1 MFKKLH
7 IFLGATVADAA
18 ARPLHWVYNEGKL
31 KSFIKNKKNIAFF
44 KKNRSP
50 FYSIKTG
57 EVSGYN
63 DIGQVMFKTLT
74 HTKDQKNIITNF
86 KKNIVKNF
94 GPGSNY
100 WKNLKLRKKYKKIK
114 WETAM
119 KGPWIHQNI
128 LETIKNIKTKKT
140 ITGGFK
146 VNESDGYCAALP
158 YSLFNN
164 SEQKFK
170 KIIRT
175 VANSKISEQ
184 FAIAKLKIINLAD
197 EGNKD
202 PINSFMRLNS
212 KNNYFKNV
220 IENIKK
226 VKKLKNKPHNI
237 VVKKFGKACSYPG
250 TFNGSIHAIITS
262 KSYRSAVIK
271 TIKAGGCNCS
281 RANFVGA
288 YFSAKNGLKSIPK
301 DWIKKTNPAKNI
313 LKYIV

>member
-1 MFKKLH
+1 MIKKLH

-18 ARPLHWVYNEGKL
+18 ARPLHWVYNEKIL
-31 KSFIKNKKNIAFF
+31 KSFIKNKKNITFL

-63 DIGQVMFKTLT
+63 DVGQVMFKTLT
-74 HTKDQKNIITNF
+74 QTKYQKKIITNF

-94 GPGSNY
+94 GPSSSY

-114 WETAM
+114 WQTAM
-119 KGPWIHQNI
+119 EGPWIHQNI
-128 LETIKNIKTKKT
+128 LETIKNIKLKKT
-140 ITGGFK
+140 ITGGTK

-164 SEQKFK
+164 SDQKLK
-170 KIIRT
+170 KVIRT
-175 VANSKISEQ
+175 IANGKISEQ
-184 FAIAKLKIINLAD
+184 FALAKLKIINLAD

-202 PINSFMRLNS
+202 PVNSFMRLNS
-212 KNNYFKNV
+212 KGNYFKNV

-226 VKKLKNKPHNI
+226 VKKLKNKTHNI

-262 KSYRSAVIK
+262 NSYKTAVIK

-288 YFSAKNGLKSIPK
+288 YFAAKNGLKGIPK
-301 DWIKKTNPAKNI
+301 DWIKKTNSAKNI
-313 LKYIV
+313 LKYIT

>member
-1 MFKKLH
+1 MFEKLH

-18 ARPLHWVYNEGKL
+18 ARPLHWVYDEKKL
-31 KSFIKNKKNIAFF
+31 KFFIKNKKNIAFL
-44 KKNRSP
+44 KQNRSP

-63 DIGQVMFKTLT
+63 DVGQVMFKTLT
-74 HTKDQKNIITNF
+74 QTKDQKDIVTNF
-86 KKNIVKNF
+86 KNNIVKNF
-94 GPGSNY
+94 GPSSNY

-128 LETIKNIKTKKT
+128 LETIKNIKLKKI
-140 ITGGFK
+140 ITGGTK

-164 SEQKFK
+164 SEQKLK

-175 VANSKISEQ
+175 VANGKVSEQ
-184 FAIAKLKIINLAD
+184 FALAKLKIINLAD
-197 EGNKD
+197 EGDKD
-202 PINSFMRLNS
+202 PVNTFIRLNS

-237 VVKKFGKACSYPG
+237 IVKKFGKACSYPG

-262 KSYRSAVIK
+262 KNYKNAVIK

-288 YFSAKNGLKSIPK
+288 YFAAKNGLKGIPK

>member
-18 ARPLHWVYNEGKL
+18 ARPLHWVYNEKKL
-31 KSFIKNKKNIAFF
+31 KSFIKNKKDITFF

-63 DIGQVMFKTLT
+63 DVGQVMFKTLAQ
-74 HTKDQKNIITNF
+74 TKDQKNIVTNF

-128 LETIKNIKTKKT
+128 LETIKNIKLKKT
-140 ITGGFK
+140 ITGGTK

-164 SEQKFK
+164 SDQKLK

-175 VANSKISEQ
+175 VANGKISEQ
-184 FAIAKLKIINLAD
+184 FALAKLKIINLAND
-197 EGNKD
+197 GNKD
-202 PINSFMRLNS
+202 PVNSFIRLNS

-262 KSYRSAVIK
+262 KSYKSAVIK

-288 YFSAKNGLKSIPK
+288 YFAARNGLKGIPK
-301 DWIKKTNPAKNI
+301 DWVLKTNPAKNI
-313 LKYIV
+313 LKYIA